1 MSRKVIKQTFNIE
14 YFKIWN
20 VKINATQHNM
30 LQAIFELTQVMGR
43 MYVKGQLDRPSL
55 NPSINNANKGAA

>member
-14 YFKIWN
+14 YFIIWD

-43 MYVKGQLDRPSL
+43 MYVKGQLD
-55 NPSINNANKGAA
+55 